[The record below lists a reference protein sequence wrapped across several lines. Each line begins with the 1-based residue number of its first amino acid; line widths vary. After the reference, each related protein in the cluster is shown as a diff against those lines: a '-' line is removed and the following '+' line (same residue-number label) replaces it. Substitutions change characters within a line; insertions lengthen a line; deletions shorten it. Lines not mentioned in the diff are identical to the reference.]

1 MLIGSSSFLLNLT
14 PEAVLKSCTKQEE
27 DEARDICHKY
37 LGTSDAMTSD
47 TSSLKDFETQRAILK
62 NFQETLADC
71 IFDVCVGGGETAAE
85 LAAEILNAF

>member
-1 MLIGSSSFLLNLT
+1 MLIGSSSFILNLT

-37 LGTSDAMTSD
+37 LGTSDAMTSG
-47 TSSLKDFETQRAILK
+47 SSLKDFETQRAILK

-71 IFDVCVGGGETAAE
+71 IFDVCVGGGEAAAE

>member
-1 MLIGSSSFLLNLT
+1 M
-14 PEAVLKSCTKQEE
+14 LKSCTKQEE

-37 LGTSDAMTSD
+37 LGMLPDAMTSD
-47 TSSLKDFETQRAILK
+47 TSSLNDFETQRAILK